1 MKAIWHQALVANS
14 WEKKIKQ
21 KIIIE
26 NPSCDSTSLET
37 TIHQF

>member
-14 WEKKIKQ
+14 WGKKKKQ

-26 NPSCDSTSLET
+26 HPSYDSTSLET
-37 TIHQF
+37 IIHQF